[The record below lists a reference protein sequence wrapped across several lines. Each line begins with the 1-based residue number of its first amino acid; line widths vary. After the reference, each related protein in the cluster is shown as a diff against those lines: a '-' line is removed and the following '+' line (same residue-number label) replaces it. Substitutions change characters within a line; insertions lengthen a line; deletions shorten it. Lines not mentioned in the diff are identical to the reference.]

1 VELHQR
7 LLLRGRRG
15 PGRLLPAGILLLAA
29 AAAQAADFANL
40 ARLAGQG
47 ARVTAAVWD
56 LSADQSIAQL
66 EPAQRLTP
74 ASISKIVIAA
84 AALDTWPP
92 DHTFA
97 TELRAAAS
105 PVDGVVG
112 GDLVLRS
119 EGDATLDETTLWGL
133 AAQLRSLGVKRVAG
147 RLLVE
152 RAPFG
157 ELGCDT
163 VDRCNAMRRSARA
176 YNASP
181 SAIGVNYGSWC
192 INVRAPAG
200 AAARAEVNGCASG
213 ELPIPLTGAVR
224 IAAGGPA
231 LAVER
236 TTGPQGDAIAVSGSI
251 APGEERSVHRAMS
264 DPAAGAG
271 QILRSILRQAGIGV
285 EGGVE
290 TTGAAHAPRLLA
302 KVDGLLLQEQVGR
315 MMRWSNN
322 YIADV
327 LTMGVALQRR
337 GSPPASLAAAAGELT
352 AYLARNSCCG
362 AAPGAVMESGS
373 GLTTSNRLSALDLVA
388 VLRAGYRDTRAFPA
402 FYGSFVVP
410 GDASFAY
417 LRSGNADW
425 QRRVAL
431 KTGSLTEPVSVNGI
445 AGYLRR
451 KDGGWMAFAVIVNG
465 TDRLQV
471 PHDRALAAARAD
483 IEALL
488 AKY

>member
-1 VELHQR
+1 VE
-7 LLLRGRRG
+7 
-15 PGRLLPAGILLLAA
+15 
-29 AAAQAADFANL
+29 
-40 ARLAGQG
+40 
-47 ARVTAAVWD
+47 
-56 LSADQSIAQL
+56 
-66 EPAQRLTP
+66 
-74 ASISKIVIAA
+74 
-84 AALDTWPP
+84 
-92 DHTFA
+92 
-97 TELRAAAS
+97 
-105 PVDGVVG
+105 

-133 AAQLRSLGVKRVAG
+133 AAQLRSLGIKRVSG

-163 VDRCNAMRRSARA
+163 VDRCNSLRRSARA
-176 YNASP
+176 YNATP

-192 INVRAPAG
+192 VNVRAPAG
-200 AAARAEVNGCASG
+200 AAQRAEVTGCASG
-213 ELPIPLTGAVR
+213 ELPIPLTGTVR
-224 IAAGGPA
+224 VAAGGPA
-231 LAVER
+231 LVVER
-236 TTGPQGDAIAVSGSI
+236 TTGAQGDAIAVSGSI
-251 APGEERSVHRAMS
+251 APGQERSVHRAMS

-271 QILRSILRQAGIGV
+271 QILRSILRQAGISV

-290 TTGAAHAPRLLA
+290 TTGAATAPRLLA

-327 LTMGVALQRR
+327 LTMAVALQRR
-337 GSPPASLAAAAGELT
+337 GGPPASLAAAASELSAHIT
-352 AYLARNSCCG
+352 RNICCG
-362 AAPGAVMESGS
+362 GSAGAVLESGS
-373 GLTTSNRLSALDLVA
+373 GLTTSNRLSAQDLVA
-388 VLRAGYRDTRAFPA
+388 VLRAGYRDTRTFPA
-402 FYGSFVVP
+402 FYGAFVVP
-410 GDASFAY
+410 GDASFTY

-445 AGYLRR
+445 TGYLRK

-465 TDRLQV
+465 GERLRQI

-483 IEALL
+483 IESLL